1 MATVRDV
8 VTLALRQ
15 GRVIGV
21 NGTPT
26 AAEAERGLE
35 AFQAQLNAWVAD
47 GMFGRLTDVYL
58 EASDTAKEGRRYRL
72 AAGVTLTIPTIIEGE
87 GGDYGEE
94 GENTSERQPL
104 DLSVIESVTS
114 TGTRTV
120 KLWDRT
126 SWVDLLSLTL
136 ESTAPLASRGLAG
149 LAACVAKTY
158 CEMFGRELGPQTA
171 QLARRFE
178 GSLSHKM
185 GSTRGPATAD
195 YF

>member
-1 MATVRDV
+1 MTTVSDV

-21 NGTPT
+21 NATPT
-26 AAEAERGLE
+26 ASEAAAGLQ
-35 AFQAQLNAWVAD
+35 AFQAMLDQWVTG
-47 GMFGRLTDVYL
+47 GMFGSLCDIYL
-58 EASDTAKEGRRYRL
+58 EDDGTALEGKRYLLAS
-72 AAGVTLTIPTIIEGE
+72 GVTLAYPSIVEGQ

-94 GENTSERQPL
+94 GNSSSRQPY
-104 DLSVIESVTS
+104 DLSLVESVTS

-126 SWVDLLSLTL
+126 EWVDLLGLTL
-136 ESTAPLASRGLAG
+136 TSDAPLSSRGLTG

-158 CEMFGRELGPQTA
+158 CEMFGRDLGPNTQM
-171 QLARRFE
+171 LARRFE
-178 GSLSHKM
+178 GALSHKF
-185 GSTRGPATAD
+185 GSTRPAATAE